1 MEVIAAVANITA
13 NASALE
19 SSAITV
25 SGYIIEDLTDA
36 AVEDPEVSIT
46 SCTYQ
51 GMHNFSYPTRVKTF
65 LLSGAGQLS
74 KDYRQYLGSKPR

>member
-1 MEVIAAVANITA
+1 MQLESNVEVSAAVANITA

-25 SGYIIEDLTDA
+25 SGDIIEDLTDA

-46 SCTYQ
+46 SYQ
-51 GMHNFSYPTRVKTF
+51 GMLPHTC
-65 LLSGAGQLS
+65 
-74 KDYRQYLGSKPR
+74 

>member
-25 SGYIIEDLTDA
+25 SGDIIEDLTDA
-36 AVEDPEVSIT
+36 AIEDPEVTPIILSCKHAVIT
-46 SCTYQ
+46 QDAVFRFAVTI
-51 GMHNFSYPTRVKTF
+51 
-65 LLSGAGQLS
+65 
-74 KDYRQYLGSKPR
+74 